1 MLSTKKSVLCSIFFL
16 NLGFIIWFWLGS
28 SRALLLGAGYMQFI
42 AWGRVAGLIAEY
54 AVLLQL
60 ILIGRISWI
69 EQVFGHDRMNRMHR
83 FVGYSVIFFLL
94 AHPTLLIIGY
104 AGISDVSFLAQT
116 MDFLVHK
123 DDVLKAAVGLCIFAF
138 VIAVSVP
145 VVRKRLR
152 YETWYFTHLLLYIA
166 ILLAFDHQVKFGDFE
181 GNTTLVTYWYALNFG
196 VFGAFGVYRFLR
208 PLWRTYHHQFRVD
221 RIVQETHD
229 VWSIYISGH
238 DIGAFIFQ
246 PGQFANLIFLTR
258 GFWFTHPFSFSVAPN
273 SEYIRFSVKA
283 SGDFTNTIGAIPV
296 GTYVIVDGPLGI
308 FTEASAVRGKFL
320 FIAGGIGITPI
331 RALTES
337 LSREHR
343 DMVLLYGNKTAEDI
357 VFAREF
363 AGYHVPMHVVLSQTT
378 GAGAYETG
386 YIDKEKIQRLVPDFK
401 DREVFLC
408 GPVGMMDAVVYALRE
423 LGLPSSQ
430 IHFEKFSY

>member
-1 MLSTKKSVLCSIFFL
+1 MLSMKKSVLYSIFLL

-28 SRALLLGAGYMQFI
+28 SRAFLEGTGYMQLI
-42 AWGRVAGLIAEY
+42 AWGRVVGLVAEY

-94 AHPTLLIIGY
+94 AHPTLLIVGY
-104 AGISDVSFLAQT
+104 AGISGVSFLGQT

-152 YETWYFTHLLLYIA
+152 YETWYFTHLLLYLA

-181 GNTTLVTYWYALNFG
+181 GNTTRIAYWYALNFA
-196 VFGAFGVYRFLR
+196 VFGAFGAYRFLR
-208 PLWRTYHHQFRVD
+208 PVWRMYRHRFRVD
-221 RIVQETHD
+221 RVVQETHD
-229 VWSIYISGH
+229 VWSIYISGR
-238 DIGAFIFQ
+238 DIGAFMFQ
-246 PGQFANLIFLTR
+246 PGQFANLSFLTR
-258 GFWFTHPFSFSVAPN
+258 GFWFSHPFSFSVAPN

-283 SGDFTNTIGAIPV
+283 SGDFTDKIALIPV

-337 LSREHR
+337 LLREHR

-363 AGYHVPMHVVLSQTT
+363 ADYHMPMHVVLSQTA

-386 YIDKEKIQRLVPDFK
+386 HIDKEKIQRLVPDFK

-408 GPVGMMDAVVYALRE
+408 GPVGMMDTVVYALRE